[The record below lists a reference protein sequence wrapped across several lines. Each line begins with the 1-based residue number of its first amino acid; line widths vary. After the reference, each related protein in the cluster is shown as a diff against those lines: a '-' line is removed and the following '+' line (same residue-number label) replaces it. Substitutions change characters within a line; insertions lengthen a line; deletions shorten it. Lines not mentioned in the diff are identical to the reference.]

1 MRKQELDELRR
12 LEEELMA
19 DEYMEEEPL
28 DELDLLDDTWQEFM
42 EVPIS
47 VYNTDDT
54 DVDLES
60 YSEEVQQAQDRRPSS
75 GLLTVLILFLLLVV
89 IFCLLKILGVL

>member
-60 YSEEVQQAQDRRPSS
+60 YSKEVYRTQNRRPSS
-75 GLLTVLILFLLLVV
+75 GLLTVLIILLLLVV

>member
-19 DEYMEEEPL
+19 DEYTEEEPL

-42 EVPIS
+42 ADPIS

-89 IFCLLKILGVL
+89 IFCLLKIMGVL